1 MSTMIYSG
9 KTKYDIYVTYLE
21 DGESKTEKFIE
32 AVDEFS
38 VEVGI
43 QGFTLAWKKDGEYF
57 EEDFTNNMDVK
68 VLQSDSK
75 SEKSDLIRLSF
86 YDGTSVVLPSDW
98 LVYDTTWKEFKKVRD
113 VSKNDVL
120 KAYTDKRT
128 VSSVEDL
135 GRETFTDVE
144 DAETD
149 KSETDSEDSGETVPV
164 ICESCLDRYVRHIV
178 HEELANHFVAFGLG
192 MFDVVCNYD
201 ENEED

>member
-43 QGFTLAWKKDGEYF
+43 QGFTLAWKKDGEYS
-57 EEDFTNNMDVK
+57 EEDFPNYMDVK

-75 SEKSDLIRLSF
+75 SEKSDL
-86 YDGTSVVLPSDW
+86 
-98 LVYDTTWKEFKKVRD
+98 
-113 VSKNDVL
+113 
-120 KAYTDKRT
+120 
-128 VSSVEDL
+128 
-135 GRETFTDVE
+135 TDVKE
-144 DAETD
+144 AETD
-149 KSETDSEDSGETVPV
+149 KPETDSEDSGETVPV

-178 HEELANHFVAFGLG
+178 HEELANHFTAFGLG

-201 ENEED
+201 DDEDEE

>member
-43 QGFTLAWKKDGEYF
+43 QGFTLAWKKDGEYS
-57 EEDFTNNMDVK
+57 EEDLPNYMDVK
-68 VLQSDSK
+68 VLQSDFK
-75 SEKSDLIRLSF
+75 SEKSDL
-86 YDGTSVVLPSDW
+86 
-98 LVYDTTWKEFKKVRD
+98 
-113 VSKNDVL
+113 
-120 KAYTDKRT
+120 
-128 VSSVEDL
+128 
-135 GRETFTDVE
+135 TDVK

-149 KSETDSEDSGETVPV
+149 KPETDSEDSGETVPV

-192 MFDVVCNYD
+192 MFDVVCDYD
-201 ENEED
+201 ENDED

>member
-43 QGFTLAWKKDGEYF
+43 HGFTLAWKKDGEYS
-57 EEDFTNNMDVK
+57 EEDFPNYMDVK

-75 SEKSDLIRLSF
+75 SEKSDL
-86 YDGTSVVLPSDW
+86 
-98 LVYDTTWKEFKKVRD
+98 
-113 VSKNDVL
+113 
-120 KAYTDKRT
+120 
-128 VSSVEDL
+128 
-135 GRETFTDVE
+135 TDVK

-149 KSETDSEDSGETVPV
+149 KPETDSEDSGETVPV

-201 ENEED
+201 KNEED

>member
-9 KTKYDIYVTYLE
+9 KIKYDIYVTYLE

-43 QGFTLAWKKDGEYF
+43 QGFTLAWKKDGEYS
-57 EEDFTNNMDVK
+57 EEDFPNYMDVK

-75 SEKSDLIRLSF
+75 SEKSGL
-86 YDGTSVVLPSDW
+86 
-98 LVYDTTWKEFKKVRD
+98 
-113 VSKNDVL
+113 
-120 KAYTDKRT
+120 
-128 VSSVEDL
+128 
-135 GRETFTDVE
+135 TDVK

-164 ICESCLDRYVRHIV
+164 ICESCLDRYIRHIV

-192 MFDVVCNYD
+192 MFDVACNYD

>member
-43 QGFTLAWKKDGEYF
+43 QGFTLAWKKDGEYS
-57 EEDFTNNMDVK
+57 EEDFPNYMDVK

-75 SEKSDLIRLSF
+75 SEKSDL
-86 YDGTSVVLPSDW
+86 
-98 LVYDTTWKEFKKVRD
+98 
-113 VSKNDVL
+113 
-120 KAYTDKRT
+120 
-128 VSSVEDL
+128 
-135 GRETFTDVE
+135 TDVK

-149 KSETDSEDSGETVPV
+149 KPETDSEDSGETVPV

-192 MFDVVCNYD
+192 MFDVMCNHD

>member
-9 KTKYDIYVTYLE
+9 KTKYDIYVAYLE

-43 QGFTLAWKKDGEYF
+43 QGFTLAWKKDGEYS
-57 EEDFTNNMDVK
+57 EEDFPNYMDVK
-68 VLQSDSK
+68 VLQTDSK
-75 SEKSDLIRLSF
+75 SEKSGL
-86 YDGTSVVLPSDW
+86 
-98 LVYDTTWKEFKKVRD
+98 
-113 VSKNDVL
+113 
-120 KAYTDKRT
+120 
-128 VSSVEDL
+128 
-135 GRETFTDVE
+135 TDVK

-178 HEELANHFVAFGLG
+178 HEELANHLVAFGLG

>member
-9 KTKYDIYVTYLE
+9 KTKYDIYVTHPE
-21 DGESKTEKFIE
+21 DDESKTVKFIE

-43 QGFTLAWKKDGEYF
+43 QGFTLAWMKDGEYS
-57 EEDFTNNMDVK
+57 EEDFPNYMDVK
-68 VLQSDSK
+68 ALQSDSK
-75 SEKSDLIRLSF
+75 SEKPDL
-86 YDGTSVVLPSDW
+86 
-98 LVYDTTWKEFKKVRD
+98 
-113 VSKNDVL
+113 
-120 KAYTDKRT
+120 
-128 VSSVEDL
+128 
-135 GRETFTDVE
+135 TDVK

-149 KSETDSEDSGETVPV
+149 KPETDSEDSGETVTV

>member
-1 MSTMIYSG
+1 MIYSG
-9 KTKYDIYVTYLE
+9 KTKYDIYVTYPE
-21 DGESKTEKFIE
+21 DVEPKTEKFIK

-43 QGFTLAWKKDGEYF
+43 QGFTLAWMKDGKYS
-57 EEDFTNNMDVK
+57 EEDFPNYMDVK

-75 SEKSDLIRLSF
+75 SEKSDL
-86 YDGTSVVLPSDW
+86 
-98 LVYDTTWKEFKKVRD
+98 
-113 VSKNDVL
+113 
-120 KAYTDKRT
+120 
-128 VSSVEDL
+128 
-135 GRETFTDVE
+135 TDVK

-149 KSETDSEDSGETVPV
+149 KPETDSEDSGETVPV
-164 ICESCLDRYVRHIV
+164 ICKDCLDKHIRHIV

>member
-9 KTKYDIYVTYLE
+9 KTKYDIYITYLE
-21 DGESKTEKFIE
+21 DGASKTEKFIE
-32 AVDEFS
+32 AVNEFS

-43 QGFTLAWKKDGEYF
+43 QGFTLAWKKDGEYS
-57 EEDFTNNMDVK
+57 EEDFPNYMDVK

-75 SEKSDLIRLSF
+75 SEKSDL
-86 YDGTSVVLPSDW
+86 
-98 LVYDTTWKEFKKVRD
+98 
-113 VSKNDVL
+113 
-120 KAYTDKRT
+120 
-128 VSSVEDL
+128 
-135 GRETFTDVE
+135 TDVK

-149 KSETDSEDSGETVPV
+149 KSETDSEDNGETVPV

>member
-9 KTKYDIYVTYLE
+9 KTKYDIYVTRPE
-21 DGESKTEKFIE
+21 DDESKTVKFIK

-43 QGFTLAWKKDGEYF
+43 QGFTLAWMKDGEYS
-57 EEDFTNNMDVK
+57 EEDFPNYMDVK
-68 VLQSDSK
+68 VLQSDFK
-75 SEKSDLIRLSF
+75 SAKSDL
-86 YDGTSVVLPSDW
+86 
-98 LVYDTTWKEFKKVRD
+98 
-113 VSKNDVL
+113 
-120 KAYTDKRT
+120 
-128 VSSVEDL
+128 
-135 GRETFTDVE
+135 TDVK

-149 KSETDSEDSGETVPV
+149 KPETDSEDSGETVPV

>member
-57 EEDFTNNMDVK
+57 EEDFPNYMDVK
-68 VLQSDSK
+68 VLQSDYK
-75 SEKSDLIRLSF
+75 SEKSDL
-86 YDGTSVVLPSDW
+86 
-98 LVYDTTWKEFKKVRD
+98 
-113 VSKNDVL
+113 
-120 KAYTDKRT
+120 TDAK
-128 VSSVEDL
+128 
-135 GRETFTDVE
+135 

-149 KSETDSEDSGETVPV
+149 KPETDSEDSGETVPV

>member
-9 KTKYDIYVTYLE
+9 KTKYDIYVTYPE
-21 DGESKTEKFIE
+21 DVESKTEKFIK

-43 QGFTLAWKKDGEYF
+43 QGFTLAWMKDGEYS
-57 EEDFTNNMDVK
+57 EEDFPNYMDVK

-75 SEKSDLIRLSF
+75 SEKSGL
-86 YDGTSVVLPSDW
+86 
-98 LVYDTTWKEFKKVRD
+98 
-113 VSKNDVL
+113 
-120 KAYTDKRT
+120 
-128 VSSVEDL
+128 
-135 GRETFTDVE
+135 TDVK

-149 KSETDSEDSGETVPV
+149 KPETDSEDSGETVPV

-201 ENEED
+201 DDEDED

>member
-43 QGFTLAWKKDGEYF
+43 QGFTLAWKKDGEYS
-57 EEDFTNNMDVK
+57 EEDFPNYMDVK

-75 SEKSDLIRLSF
+75 SEKSDL
-86 YDGTSVVLPSDW
+86 
-98 LVYDTTWKEFKKVRD
+98 
-113 VSKNDVL
+113 
-120 KAYTDKRT
+120 
-128 VSSVEDL
+128 
-135 GRETFTDVE
+135 TDVK

-149 KSETDSEDSGETVPV
+149 KPETDSEDSGETVPV

>member
-21 DGESKTEKFIE
+21 DGASKTEKFIE

-43 QGFTLAWKKDGEYF
+43 QGFTLAWKKDGEYS
-57 EEDFTNNMDVK
+57 EEDFPNYMDVK

-75 SEKSDLIRLSF
+75 SEKSDS
-86 YDGTSVVLPSDW
+86 
-98 LVYDTTWKEFKKVRD
+98 
-113 VSKNDVL
+113 
-120 KAYTDKRT
+120 
-128 VSSVEDL
+128 
-135 GRETFTDVE
+135 TDVK

-149 KSETDSEDSGETVPV
+149 KPETDSEDSGETVPT
-164 ICESCLDRYVRHIV
+164 ICKSCLDRYVRHIV

-192 MFDVVCNYD
+192 MFDVVCNQD